1 MVFPRAGTH
10 PTDGS
15 RNQQREREQE
25 SAAEC
30 GSVLGGIDDGDGERW
45 PRDWEGRRR
54 AGKELGEVAKRGK
67 DCCLL
72 FLLLRLWAPC
82 FCLWEGLLNFFVVR
96 VKHEK
101 CSVKIV

>member
-1 MVFPRAGTH
+1 MQTGTPDELFPRAGTH
-10 PTDGS
+10 PTDGT

-25 SAAEC
+25 SAAER

-72 FLLLRLWAPC
+72 F
-82 FCLWEGLLNFFVVR
+82 FFFDCGTHVVVYR
-96 VKHEK
+96 TVF
-101 CSVKIV
+101 